1 MRPTPPLAGPTAVP
15 ATTLLF
21 VYTGLVIG
29 TWSASLPGLR
39 GRLGLDSAGVSIALV
54 VMGLCAIAA
63 MQAGGRLSD
72 RFGARRVALAAA
84 PVLAAGIAG
93 VGFAPTFPTL
103 LAAAVVTGLGHG
115 AIDVS
120 MNLLGVQVERHRGRP
135 IMSRFHGL
143 WSVGNFSG
151 AAIVLVL
158 ALIAP
163 AHAVL
168 LACLVATL
176 FGLVAWPVLVRIA
189 PETEPVTHVDD
200 TGSPVRIPTWAWALG
215 LMAVAFGLGEGT
227 AMGWSGILVTD
238 VARVPAVQ
246 GSMAVT
252 VVAAFMVIIRLLGD
266 RLVARFGRRTIVRV
280 GGVCASAGYF
290 VAAFATP
297 LPVLLVGWA
306 LVGFGIGLIAPQ
318 VYAVAG
324 HAGGGRVLAVV
335 VTFGYATFLGG
346 PAVIGFL
353 VQTFDVQRAM
363 LLPAVLLAGLPLLA
377 RAMRE

>member
-1 MRPTPPLAGPTAVP
+1 MILGQAIMQGAV
-15 ATTLLF
+15 F
-21 VYTGLVIG
+21 LV
-29 TWSASLPGLR
+29 
-39 GRLGLDSAGVSIALV
+39 
-54 VMGLCAIAA
+54 
-63 MQAGGRLSD
+63 GGWK
-72 RFGARRVALAAA
+72 
-84 PVLAAGIAG
+84 
-93 VGFAPTFPTL
+93 
-103 LAAAVVTGLGHG
+103 AV
-115 AIDVS
+115 
-120 MNLLGVQVERHRGRP
+120 
-135 IMSRFHGL
+135 
-143 WSVGNFSG
+143 
-151 AAIVLVL
+151 
-158 ALIAP
+158 
-163 AHAVL
+163 

-297 LPVLLVGWA
+297 LPVLLEGS
-306 LVGFGIGLIAPQ
+306 GEG
-318 VYAVAG
+318 VATSVS
-324 HAGGGRVLAVV
+324 HRSSSSAECAS
-335 VTFGYATFLGG
+335 TS
-346 PAVIGFL
+346 AVIPSS
-353 VQTFDVQRAM
+353 VMRAYSS
-363 LLPAVLLAGLPLLA
+363 ASSG
-377 RAMRE
+377 